1 MRFSWQ
7 VCGVLDV
14 PRNCGN
20 AQALL
25 LLQSRLTRQGR
36 LIAMSLG
43 TWEPEPD
50 ADTPP
55 LAREQ
60 LERFIDIS
68 RGDRLEQLETLLEG
82 GESQRLTGLMR
93 VDHARW
99 AELAENLSGEELRH
113 LIRFFA
119 VAENLP
125 GCEAGAQSP
134 VIPLA
139 RALRERG
146 EKLPR
151 DLLQWL
157 KQVSTNR
164 FLPYGPL

>member
-1 MRFSWQ
+1 M
-7 VCGVLDV
+7 
-14 PRNCGN
+14 
-20 AQALL
+20 
-25 LLQSRLTRQGR
+25 T
-36 LIAMSLG
+36 LG
-43 TWEPEPD
+43 TGEPAAEAASQQLQPEPEQLQ
-50 ADTPP
+50 TFIEFS
-55 LAREQ
+55 RTEQ
-60 LERFIDIS
+60 L
-68 RGDRLEQLETLLEG
+68 DRLDSLLSGSERQ
-82 GESQRLTGLMR
+82 SLSGLMQ

-99 AELAENLSGEELRH
+99 SEVAEALSGEELRH

-125 GCEAGAQSP
+125 GWEAGAQSP

-139 RALRERG
+139 RSLRGRG

-157 KQVSTNR
+157 KQVSDNR